1 MGKII
6 IKADTTYKIDYKSPY
21 YTLYKRIGKWYN
33 RKWHKLYSTSN
44 KVKFKNQIHRY
55 FLSGE

>member
-6 IKADTTYKIDYKSPY
+6 IKANTTYKIEYNQPY
-21 YTLYKRIGKWYN
+21 YVLYKKIGKWYN
-33 RKWHKLYSTSN
+33 RKWHKLYVTEN